1 MIIAPISA
9 IPSWEGFEY
18 QRHIALYMTL
28 NQMCYEIEADNE
40 YDISLYKLGIEGEE
54 DFSIIKGDKYL
65 SLHQVKEGAVNLNDS
80 DKACFILSK
89 LQYGADEAFFHVNTS
104 IVIANDFVS
113 KTLEYIDKLLLTFGK
128 EVITKEEFSK
138 KIKKLEE
145 SEEIKLNKKDLRY
158 KLEED
163 KYILI
168 SKISFNTP
176 KGSAYKILDHAC
188 TCNKER
194 DDVVNVVDDTC
205 NKERDDVVNAVDDIV
220 KELNLYKDELNGKTD
235 SNLWKVY
242 SSKFDKP
249 KDVILESCKLIDRI
263 LKKLHPEGEIYYD
276 EEYFQF
282 VYDAIVILSQNVIS
296 EHNTKSKKNAC
307 KIGFGDILEVIKKDH
322 KAESNTTDY
331 MYYVLLKLIKETF
344 AKYPT
349 SMRTKCSEDNCDNCE
364 TIDECNLYQQ
374 MQEIINNRSYGE
386 KKDFLY
392 KLLLRTPKNNLPR
405 DAVVNNLFIALLK
418 NIDGLKYYDS
428 NVILAKKNDLIYRLT
443 LDENEYIEDFEL
455 QLKNELGL
463 NDADKLLIYESDVLI
478 TDRLNE
484 DDYTYN
490 QIKFNAMG
498 SNELSEMKDLTSDS
512 IDSQKKNYNKSKV
525 IKLISKDVAEKELID
540 NE

>member
-28 NQMCYEIEADNE
+28 SKMCYEIESDNE
-40 YDISLYKLGIEGEE
+40 DDINLYKLGIEGEE

-65 SLHQVKEGAVNLNDS
+65 SLHQVKEGAVNLNET

-89 LQYGADEAFFHVNTS
+89 LQYGAEEAYFHVNTS
-104 IVIANDFVS
+104 SMLANDFVS
-113 KTLEYIDKLLLTFGK
+113 KTLAYIEKLLLNFSK
-128 EVITKEEFSK
+128 EVKTRDEFARE
-138 KIKKLEE
+138 IEKLEE
-145 SEEIKLNKKDLRY
+145 TEGKELNKSDSKYKSEES
-158 KLEED
+158 
-163 KYILI
+163 KYIVI
-168 SKISFNTP
+168 SNITFNTP
-176 KGSAYKILDHAC
+176 KGSVYKILDHVC
-188 TCNKER
+188 TGNKE
-194 DDVVNVVDDTC
+194 
-205 NKERDDVVNAVDDIV
+205 KEDVVNAVNDIV
-220 KELNLYKDELNGKTD
+220 KELNLYKAELDGKTD
-235 SNLWKVY
+235 SKLWKVY

-249 KDVILESCKLIDRI
+249 KDVISESCKLIDRI

-307 KIGFGDILEVIKKDH
+307 KIGFGDILEIIKKDH

-349 SMRTKCSEDNCDNCE
+349 SMRAKCSEDNCDNCE
-364 TIDECNLYQQ
+364 TIEECNLYQQ

-405 DAVVNNLFIALLK
+405 DAVINNLFIALLK

-455 QLKNELGL
+455 QLRNELGL

-512 IDSQKKNYNKSKV
+512 IDSQRKNYNKSKV

-540 NE
+540 NA